1 MAVLINGGTASA
13 AEIVAGALRDY
24 DRATLVG
31 EPTFGKGL
39 VQRVHDFDDGSSAR
53 ITFARWLT
61 PDKFPIPED
70 GLHPHVVVAA
80 DPEAP
85 DDVQLERAVEI
96 VRDAASGTGG
106 P

>member
-1 MAVLINGGTASA
+1 VAVLINGGTASA

-24 DRATLVG
+24 DRAVQVG

-61 PDKFPIPED
+61 PDKLPTPD
-70 GLHPHVVVAA
+70 GGLLPDVLVGA
-80 DPEAP
+80 DPDLEG
-85 DDVQLERAVEI
+85 DTQLDRAVEL
-96 VRDAASGTGG
+96 VLDHASATDG